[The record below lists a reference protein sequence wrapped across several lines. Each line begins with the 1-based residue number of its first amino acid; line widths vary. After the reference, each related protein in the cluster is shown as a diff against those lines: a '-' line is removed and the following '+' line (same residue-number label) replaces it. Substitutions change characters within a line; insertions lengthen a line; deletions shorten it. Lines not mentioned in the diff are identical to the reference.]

1 MTSYTNSGIT
11 IYNDEKENQKEENKV
26 SIPDQ
31 IRTIYI
37 KEFDMSSMPPHS
49 IDDKHAIKICCVGRP
64 GSGKSTLINSIMIEK
79 SWIPVAQIFSGTE
92 DSNHFFSERFPG
104 VCIYNK
110 LDMNAIEN
118 FVTRQKIAMKYLPNP
133 WAFQILD
140 DVADNPAIL
149 RKPIFQA
156 YYKLGRHWK
165 MVHILSLQYSMDVM
179 PQIRNCIDYTFIFK
193 ENALRFRKSLYENY
207 ASCIDSFEDFCTI
220 MDTVCQDYA
229 CLVINNRS
237 QSNRLEDCVF
247 WYKANREKIPQNYKF
262 CHPSAWAF
270 NASRYDENY
279 SETFDMV

>member
-1 MTSYTNSGIT
+1 MQ
-11 IYNDEKENQKEENKV
+11 EKKKKTEEV
-26 SIPDQ
+26 FSSEPA
-31 IRTIYI
+31 RTVYI
-37 KEFDMSSMPPHS
+37 KEFDMSSIPPFG
-49 IDDKHAIKICCVGRP
+49 IDDKNGIKLAIIGRP
-64 GSGKSTLINSIMIEK
+64 GSGKSTLINSIILAK
-79 SWIPVAQIFSGTE
+79 SFIPVAQIFSGTE

-207 ASCIDSFEDFCTI
+207 ASCIDSLMLASSGILATI
-220 MDTVCQDYA
+220 A
-229 CLVINNRS
+229 L
-237 QSNRLEDCVF
+237 
-247 WYKANREKIPQNYKF
+247 KI
-262 CHPSAWAF
+262 S
-270 NASRYDENY
+270 S
-279 SETFDMV
+279 